1 VTSSS
6 LDTTAEHLLR
16 DLAPQVLG
24 AVIRRFRDFA
34 AAEGAVQEALLAAAL
49 QWPREGVSDTPR
61 TWLIHVAYRR
71 MTDYLRRDL
80 TRRRETAAA
89 MESESKAPATV
100 VEDETH
106 QDDTLILLFMCCHP
120 ALTPLIGNRP
130 DIALRSELSGEAI
143 RLARAVRTSLPDDAA
158 VAGLLA
164 LMLLTDARRAARTG
178 PDGELIRSPNKIE
191 LCGIGSNLRGCRA
204 SHGDLAQGIDWR
216 LPATGRHRR

>member
-120 ALTPLIGNRP
+120 ALTPSSA
-130 DIALRSELSGEAI
+130 IALTLRCEASYPVKPSGWRGPFGLPSLTMPLS
-143 RLARAVRTSLPDDAA
+143 RD
-158 VAGLLA
+158 
-164 LMLLTDARRAARTG
+164 
-178 PDGELIRSPNKIE
+178 
-191 LCGIGSNLRGCRA
+191 C
-204 SHGDLAQGIDWR
+204 WR
-216 LPATGRHRR
+216 